1 MKLSHFKSQISD
13 RESPACHPSVTPVPF
28 PCRCVFLCSLCAFA
42 LLVVL
47 LFTPP
52 AFAQTKDYLTAT
64 EADKIREA
72 EYPALRIKLFSD
84 FAADRLTK
92 FKYELSRGRPDRQ
105 RNIRLRSLLEGYMGC
120 LEDATDLVEIGRLRQ
135 QDILKGVEALEKRA
149 SEMLA
154 ELEALEKTTPPDAA
168 YKEELHDAV
177 LSTREALAEVARA
190 KQEIAPPPVRRKP

>member
-1 MKLSHFKSQISD
+1 MKLSNFKSHFPDLAS
-13 RESPACHPSVTPVPF
+13 SACHSPVTSVPF
-28 PCRCVFLCSLCAFA
+28 PCRRVSLGFLCAFA
-42 LLVVL
+42 VLAVLLV
-47 LFTPP
+47 TPP
-52 AFAQTKDYLTAT
+52 AFAQNKDHLTAT

-120 LEDATDLVEIGRLRQ
+120 LEDATDLVEIGRMRQ

-149 SEMLA
+149 TEMLA
-154 ELEALEKTTPPDAA
+154 ELEAIEKTTPPDAA
-168 YKEELHDAV
+168 YKEELHDAL

>member
-1 MKLSHFKSQISD
+1 MASALS
-13 RESPACHPSVTPVPF
+13 PS
-28 PCRCVFLCSLCAFA
+28 RCVFLRAFCILA
-42 LLVVL
+42 LVFVL
-47 LFTPP
+47 FFTP
-52 AFAQTKDYLTAT
+52 AFSQNKDHLTAT

-105 RNIRLRSLLEGYMGC
+105 RNLRLRSLLEGYMGC
-120 LEDATDLVEIGRLRQ
+120 LDDATDLVEIGRMRQ

-149 SEMLA
+149 TEMLA
-154 ELEALEKTTPPDAA
+154 ELEAIEKTTPPDAA
-168 YKEELHDAV
+168 YKDELHDAV

-190 KQEIAPPPVRRKP
+190 RQEIAPPPVRRKP